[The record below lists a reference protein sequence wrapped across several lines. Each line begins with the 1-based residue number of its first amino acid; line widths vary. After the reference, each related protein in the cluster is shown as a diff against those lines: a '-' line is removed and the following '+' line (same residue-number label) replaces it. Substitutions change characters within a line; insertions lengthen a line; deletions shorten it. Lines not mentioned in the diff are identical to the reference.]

1 MCIKG
6 KSAWSDVVPKKPYRL
21 SMEDFNRI
29 CIDCGLTPNEEKN
42 AIRFG
47 EASYFY
53 IKHPISDKP
62 IEIACYE
69 EIPDD
74 DHCDIIH
81 YYISVDVPRQQL
93 NLALSGY
100 RFEVISTSS
109 PYGLTEEKVRRSIAN
124 LKQFL
129 DEEYEARK
137 QKVVP
142 LNKFIDYFYKT
153 YACWRNV
160 SVELSCPFNEF
171 MEKVVNASVHIN
183 VGDVSVTFKQEES
196 K

>member
-6 KSAWSDVVPKKPYRL
+6 ESAWSDVVPKKPSSL
-21 SMEDFNRI
+21 SVEDFNRI
-29 CIDCGLTPNEEKN
+29 CIDCGLTPDEKKN
-42 AIRFG
+42 AACFD

-53 IKHPISDKP
+53 ITHPISDKP

-69 EIPDD
+69 EFQED
-74 DHCDIIH
+74 DHC
-81 YYISVDVPRQQL
+81 YIMVDVPRHHL

-100 RFEVISTSS
+100 KFEVISTTT

-142 LNKFIDYFYKT
+142 FNKFIDYLSKT
-153 YACWRNV
+153 YACWNNV
-160 SVELSCPFNEF
+160 TVELSCPFNEF
-171 MEKVVNASVHIN
+171 MEKIANASIHFK
-183 VGDVSVTFKQEES
+183 VGDVSATFKQEES

>member
-6 KSAWSDVVPKKPYRL
+6 ESAWSDVARKKPSSL
-21 SMEDFNRI
+21 SVEDFNRI
-29 CIDCGLTPNEEKN
+29 CIDCGLTPDEKKN
-42 AIRFG
+42 AACFD

-53 IKHPISDKP
+53 ITHPISDKP

-69 EIPDD
+69 EFQEDD
-74 DHCDIIH
+74 NC
-81 YYISVDVPRQQL
+81 YIKVDVHRQQL

-100 RFEVISTSS
+100 KFEVISTTS

-137 QKVVP
+137 QKVIP
-142 LNKFIDYFYKT
+142 LNKFIDYLSKT
-153 YACWRNV
+153 YGCWQNTV
-160 SVELSCPFNEF
+160 VELSCPFNEF
-171 MEKVVNASVHIN
+171 MEKIANASVHFK
-183 VGDVSVTFKQEES
+183 VGEVSATFKQEES

>member
-6 KSAWSDVVPKKPYRL
+6 ESAWSDVVRKKPSSL
-21 SMEDFNRI
+21 SVEDFNRI
-29 CIDCGLTPNEEKN
+29 CIDCGLTPDEKKN
-42 AIRFG
+42 AACFD

-53 IKHPISDKP
+53 ITHPISDKP

-69 EIPDD
+69 EFQEDD
-74 DHCDIIH
+74 NC
-81 YYISVDVPRQQL
+81 YIKVDVHRQQL

-100 RFEVISTSS
+100 KFEVISTTS

-137 QKVVP
+137 QKVIP
-142 LNKFIDYFYKT
+142 LNKFIDYLSKT
-153 YACWRNV
+153 YGCWQNTV
-160 SVELSCPFNEF
+160 VELSCPFNEF
-171 MEKVVNASVHIN
+171 MEKIANASVHFK
-183 VGDVSVTFKQEES
+183 VGEVSATFKQEES

>member
-1 MCIKG
+1 MITKD
-6 KSAWSDVVPKKPYRL
+6 SVNVPKKPSSL
-21 SMEDFNRI
+21 SVEDFNRI
-29 CIDCGLTPNEEKN
+29 CIDCGLTPDEKKN
-42 AIRFG
+42 AACFD

-53 IKHPISDKP
+53 STHPISDKP

-69 EIPDD
+69 EFQEDD
-74 DHCDIIH
+74 NC
-81 YYISVDVPRQQL
+81 YIKVDVHRQQL

-100 RFEVISTSS
+100 KFEVISTTS

-137 QKVVP
+137 QKVIP
-142 LNKFIDYFYKT
+142 LNKFIDYLSKT
-153 YACWRNV
+153 YGCWQNTV
-160 SVELSCPFNEF
+160 VELSCPFNEF
-171 MEKVVNASVHIN
+171 TEKIANASVHFK
-183 VGDVSVTFKQEES
+183 VGDVSATFKQEES

>member
-6 KSAWSDVVPKKPYRL
+6 ESAWSDSVPKKPYSL
-21 SMEDFNRI
+21 SVEDFNRI
-29 CIDCGLTPNEEKN
+29 CIDCGLTPNKEKN
-42 AIRFG
+42 AACFD

-69 EIPDD
+69 EFQED
-74 DHCDIIH
+74 DHC
-81 YYISVDVPRQQL
+81 YIMVDVPRQQL

-100 RFEVISTSS
+100 KFEVISTSS

-137 QKVVP
+137 KTVVP
-142 LNKFIDYFYKT
+142 LDKFIDYFYKT
-153 YACWRNV
+153 YACWHNV
-160 SVELSCPFNEF
+160 TVELSCPFNEF

>member
-6 KSAWSDVVPKKPYRL
+6 ESAWSDVVPKKPSSL
-21 SMEDFNRI
+21 FVEDFNRI
-29 CIDCGLTPNEEKN
+29 CIDCGLTPDEKKN
-42 AIRFG
+42 ASRFD

-69 EIPDD
+69 EYQEDD
-74 DHCDIIH
+74 QGDINH
-81 YYISVDVPRQQL
+81 YYIRVDVPRQQL

-100 RFEVISTSS
+100 KFEVISTNS
-109 PYGLTEEKVRRSIAN
+109 PYGITEEKVRRSIAN

-142 LNKFIDYFYKT
+142 LDKFIDYFYKT
-153 YACWRNV
+153 YACWKNV
-160 SVELSCPFNEF
+160 TVELSCPFNEF
-171 MEKVVNASVHIN
+171 MEKVVNESVHLS
-183 VGDVSVTFKQEES
+183 VGDVSAIFKQEES

>member
-6 KSAWSDVVPKKPYRL
+6 KSAWSDVVRKKPSSL
-21 SMEDFNRI
+21 SVEDFNRI
-29 CIDCGLTPNEEKN
+29 CIDCGLTPDEKKN
-42 AIRFG
+42 AACFD

-53 IKHPISDKP
+53 ITHPISDKP

-69 EIPDD
+69 EFQEDD
-74 DHCDIIH
+74 NC
-81 YYISVDVPRQQL
+81 YIKVDVHRQQL

-100 RFEVISTSS
+100 KFEVISTTS

-137 QKVVP
+137 QKVIP
-142 LNKFIDYFYKT
+142 LNKFIDYLSKT
-153 YACWRNV
+153 YGCWQNTV
-160 SVELSCPFNEF
+160 VELSCPFNEF
-171 MEKVVNASVHIN
+171 MEKIANVSVHFK
-183 VGDVSVTFKQEES
+183 VGEVSATFKQEES

>member
-6 KSAWSDVVPKKPYRL
+6 ESAWSDVVPKKPSSL
-21 SMEDFNRI
+21 SVEDFNRI
-29 CIDCGLTPNEEKN
+29 CIDCGLTPDEKKN
-42 AIRFG
+42 AACFD

-53 IKHPISDKP
+53 ITHPISDKP

-69 EIPDD
+69 EFQEDD
-74 DHCDIIH
+74 NC
-81 YYISVDVPRQQL
+81 YIKVDVHRQQL

-100 RFEVISTSS
+100 KFEVISTTS

-142 LNKFIDYFYKT
+142 LDKFIDYFYKT
-153 YACWRNV
+153 YACWKNV
-160 SVELSCPFNEF
+160 TVELSCPFNEF
-171 MEKVVNASVHIN
+171 MEKVVNESVHLS
-183 VGDVSVTFKQEES
+183 VGDVSATFKQEES

>member
-6 KSAWSDVVPKKPYRL
+6 ESAWSDVVPKKPSRL
-21 SMEDFNRI
+21 SVEDFNRI
-29 CIDCGLTPNEEKN
+29 CIDCGLTHDEKKN
-42 AIRFG
+42 AACFD

-53 IKHPISDKP
+53 ITHPISDKP

-69 EIPDD
+69 EFQEGDSCCVKD
-74 DHCDIIH
+74 
-81 YYISVDVPRQQL
+81 YYIRVDVHRQQL

-100 RFEVISTSS
+100 KFEVISTSS

-129 DEEYEARK
+129 DKEYEARK
-137 QKVVP
+137 QKVIP
-142 LNKFIDYFYKT
+142 LNKFIDYLSKT
-153 YACWRNV
+153 YGCWQNTE
-160 SVELSCPFNEF
+160 VELSCPFNEF
-171 MEKVVNASVHIN
+171 MEKIANASVHFK
-183 VGDVSVTFKQEES
+183 VGDVSATFKQEES